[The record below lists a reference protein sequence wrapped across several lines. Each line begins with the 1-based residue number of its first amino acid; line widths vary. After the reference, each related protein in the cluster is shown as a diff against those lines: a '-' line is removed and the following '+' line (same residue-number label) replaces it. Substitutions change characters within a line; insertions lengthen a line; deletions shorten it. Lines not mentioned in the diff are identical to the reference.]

1 MTFVLAG
8 VASGLVMSTVFVG
21 VAPLMLLE
29 LSKDSSSILRRVL
42 GKVSPLFIT
51 MSVTVIAYPFWIIVG
66 AILGLIYRLVAY
78 DGMMGGLGSPNI
90 GFSVALLAGA
100 LVGAVVLALLFPVL
114 KLGFSVLALAFVVS
128 YGWLLPILS
137 RVS

>member
-8 VASGLVMSTVFVG
+8 VASGLVMSTVFIG
-21 VAPLMLLE
+21 VAPLMLLV
-29 LSKDSSSILRRVL
+29 LSKGSSSILRWFL
-42 GKVSPLFIT
+42 GKGSPLLIT

-78 DGMMGGLGSPNI
+78 DGAVSGPGSPNI
-90 GFSVALLAGA
+90 GFSVAILAIVTTGTA
-100 LVGAVVLALLFPVL
+100 VLALLVPGL

-137 RVS
+137 EVS